1 MAYHEELIEH
11 ALFLLTVNPG
21 QPKQA
26 DLRRAV
32 SAAYYALFHLLT
44 TEAAENWRH
53 EHQRHRFA
61 RLFNHGRI
69 KQAASNL
76 SLPKTQDAIRAYI
89 GVHLKTVAESFV
101 MLQQQRHTADYDN
114 GRAWSRT
121 QAHDAILLAQDSI
134 TSWMIIRDEDVAQEF
149 LLDLMGSR

>member
-1 MAYHEELIEH
+1 MPYHEDLIEH
-11 ALFLLTVNPG
+11 ALFLATLNPG

-44 TEAAENWRH
+44 AEAAENWKH
-53 EHQRHRFA
+53 QHQRHRFA

-69 KQAASNL
+69 KQVASNL
-76 SLPKTQDAIRAYI
+76 SLPKTQDAVQANI
-89 GVHLKTVAESFV
+89 GANLKTVAESFV

-114 GRAWSRT
+114 GRAWSPT

-134 TSWMIIRDEDVAQEF
+134 KSWMIIRDEDVAQEF
-149 LLDLMGSR
+149 LLDLIVSR